1 MDYQEEVPQGIK
13 ASRLT
18 QDASQEPTLEP
29 ILFLTSVPEIKQ
41 IIHQA
46 TEPLLL
52 EIEELKGRIK
62 SIGKIQDRQDD
73 RLDRLENIPIKP
85 SEKRKALLAKLDLL
99 LATRKNQPMTFS
111 EIGKL
116 LELGIRSP
124 DGKTT
129 RRQAMTKFSKI
140 LLAQG
145 DRYEVFKS
153 RTVGGKMVRL
163 VNDYYLHVLKELKR
177 V

>member
-1 MDYQEEVPQGIK
+1 MQEIPSFAELNSLRQGAQTK
-13 ASRLT
+13 P
-18 QDASQEPTLEP
+18 EPTSEP
-29 ILFLTSVPEIKQ
+29 ILFLTS
-41 IIHQA
+41 A
-46 TEPLLL
+46 L
-52 EIEELKGRIK
+52 EIEEIIKKAIDPLLEKIDDLEGRIK
-62 SIGKIQDRQDD
+62 AIGKIQDRQDD
-73 RLDRLENIPIKP
+73 RLDRLENIPVKP
-85 SEKRKALLAKLDLL
+85 SEKRKALLSKLDLL

-116 LELGIRSP
+116 LEMGIRSL

-145 DRYEVFKS
+145 DRYEIFQSK
-153 RTVGGKMVRL
+153 TVGGKMVRL

>member
-1 MDYQEEVPQGIK
+1 MQSIELPQGIK
-13 ASRLT
+13 ASRLAP
-18 QDASQEPTLEP
+18 DASQEPTSEP
-29 ILFLTSVPEIKQ
+29 ILFLTST
-41 IIHQA
+41 H
-46 TEPLLL
+46 
-52 EIEELKGRIK
+52 EIEEIIRKATDPLLQKIDDLESRIK
-62 SIGKIQDRQDD
+62 IIGKFQDRQDD
-73 RLDRLENIPIKP
+73 RLDRLENIPVKP

-99 LATRKNQPMTFS
+99 LANRKNQPMTFS

-145 DRYEVFKS
+145 DRYEIFQSK
-153 RTVGGKMVRL
+153 TVGGKMVRL